1 MELSLESYRIVVKH
15 THSRADLATL
25 CLVSKG
31 FRRVAERALYNTLYM
46 SEVKKAKR
54 MCETFVGQ
62 PRIAALV
69 EALVIAI
76 EKDEQGE
83 DDYDDETEDQEDEME
98 DDQDELAEALTLS
111 LEKSI
116 GGETSNVQQSISTSM
131 ESAPEEDIW
140 PTISR
145 ALQNMTSLRHL
156 NILVNE
162 SSAPPYQGKLAW
174 ILSTCTFRLKSFNSD
189 MSWDEDLVRF
199 LDIQDEIE
207 DLYIGDY
214 DEGQGTEMGEELAEV
229 GSSKGLTDLPQG
241 GGTET
246 EGETTPQVQHS
257 IVSLSSAGHQDPL
270 EPSDTL
276 AFGTPS
282 PLVGEKI
289 KSSQSESGPQPK
301 SSGSPLTISSTAL
314 PRLAILECTFSE
326 AAIALVP
333 GRPVSRL
340 KTCFSSTD
348 PATKQAE
355 LKVLFEALKKATV
368 SPARGTPITSA
379 TSGWRSLDIADAE
392 YEEQFT
398 MDLLKIVVDL
408 TSVGPR
414 QKNVSLKGTLR
425 YLGTL
430 VLPVDGKERL
440 HFYGLLMKLRRL
452 CCVELEVSAW
462 NPSPAS
468 IGPVAFRALGNELRL
483 YCPSVTQVVFI
494 SIGTAG
500 SESDENG
507 GGTGIGER
515 TTLEWVRGEG
525 VARVDREVMNG
536 MNGLG
541 GGLWRDV

>member
-76 EKDEQGE
+76 EKDEQVEGGEEMQGEEEEGE

-131 ESAPEEDIW
+131 EFAPKR
-140 PTISR
+140 ISGLLFR
-145 ALQNMTSLRHL
+145 ARYKNMTSLRHL

-214 DEGQGTEMGEELAEV
+214 DEGQGTEMGKSLRRQ
-229 GSSKGLTDLPQG
+229 KGK
-241 GGTET
+241 
-246 EGETTPQVQHS
+246 QHH
-257 IVSLSSAGHQDPL
+257 SSAGHQDPL

-333 GRPVSRL
+333 GRPVSWL

-355 LKVLFEALKKATV
+355 LKVLFEALKKAT
-368 SPARGTPITSA
+368 
-379 TSGWRSLDIADAE
+379 

-408 TSVGPR
+408 TSFE
-414 QKNVSLKGTLR
+414 GTLR

-468 IGPVAFRALGNELRL
+468 IGPVRFPR
-483 YCPSVTQVVFI
+483 P
-494 SIGTAG
+494 
-500 SESDENG
+500 
-507 GGTGIGER
+507 GER
-515 TTLEWVRGEG
+515 AETVLSQCDPGSFHFHRNSGK
-525 VARVDREVMNG
+525 RE
-536 MNGLG
+536 
-541 GGLWRDV
+541 